1 MLHKTCDDIYLNRY
15 TPINKTWQKISTMRV
30 PRDVCG
36 VCSMVDRIYLVG
48 GHSVK
53 PEDAEIVE
61 VYDPEKDEWTQ
72 VGRAQF

>member
-1 MLHKTCDDIYLNRY
+1 
-15 TPINKTWQKISTMRV
+15 MRV
-30 PRDVCG
+30 PRDFCG
-36 VCSMVDRIYLVG
+36 VCSMVDRIYVVG
-48 GHSVK
+48 GRGGRSK